1 MARVSLATG
10 LFGDF
15 DVADEQLAGVYGPAA
30 PKCAGLDDGELRAR
44 IRNPIGTPPLRKMA
58 GGARRVLIVTD
69 DNTRHT
75 PLHRVLPPILEELAE
90 AGVPDASIRILI
102 GLGTH
107 RAMTESEIRRKFG
120 ADLVARFR
128 IRNHEWENPRALIS
142 LGPSGLGFDV
152 RMNREVLETDF
163 LISVG
168 SIIPHATAGFSGG
181 AKSVMP
187 GICGESTIEAT
198 HWAALDYEMSEI
210 LGNFDNKVRE
220 ACVRVARQA
229 GVRFMV
235 NTIMMDDERMYDA
248 VAGDV
253 ESAHQVGC
261 DRCLELYGVPVDGK
275 AEVVVAEA
283 WPSDIDLRQAIKAVC
298 SADVVCRDGGVIILA
313 ADCREGVSPQF
324 PNFERYGFRDPDAL
338 YRAVE
343 AGEFRE
349 KLLAYTL
356 VAIGRIISK
365 RVKGVLVSPHIQ
377 REEANRMGFGWSG
390 SLQAAV
396 DDALGMAGADAK
408 VMALRQ
414 AGQIMPLIPGA
425 SKKCASDDRQE
436 ERPTRGA
443 KR

>member
-15 DVADEQLAGVYGPAA
+15 EVADERLAGVYGPAV
-30 PKCAGLDDGELRAR
+30 PRTAGLDDGALRAR
-44 IRNPIGTPPLRKMA
+44 IQAPIGAPPLREMA
-58 GGARRVLIVTD
+58 EGAGRVLIVTD

-75 PLHRVLPPILEELAE
+75 PLHRVLPPILEELAC
-90 AGVPDASIRILI
+90 AGVADASIRILI

-107 RAMTESEIRRKFG
+107 RAMTEAEIRRKFG

-128 IRNHEWENPRALIS
+128 IRNHEWENPSALIS
-142 LGPSGLGFDV
+142 LGASGLGFDV
-152 RMNREVLETDF
+152 RMNREVLDADL

-187 GICGESTIEAT
+187 GVCGEATIEAT
-198 HWAALDYEMSEI
+198 HWAALDYEMREI

-235 NTIMMDDERMYDA
+235 NTIMMDEERIYDA

-253 ESAHQVGC
+253 EAAHRTGC
-261 DRCLELYGVPVDGK
+261 ARCLELYGVPVDGK
-275 AEVVVAEA
+275 AEVVVVEA

-324 PNFERYGFRDPDAL
+324 PNFERYGFRAPDAL

-356 VAIGRIISK
+356 VAIGRIISN
-365 RVKGVLVSPHIQ
+365 RVRGVLVSPHIP
-377 REEANRMGFGWSG
+377 REEAHRMGFGWCG
-390 SLQAAV
+390 ALQAAV
-396 DDALGMAGADAK
+396 DDALETAGADAR

-414 AGQIMPLIPGA
+414 AGQIMPLIQGA
-425 SKKCASDDRQE
+425 SPDCASSEGRE
-436 ERPTRGA
+436 NV
-443 KR
+443 

>member
-1 MARVSLATG
+1 MARVSLTTD

-15 DVADEQLAGVYGPAA
+15 EIGDGRLMGVYGPSLHQG
-30 PKCAGLDDGELRAR
+30 AGLDDEALRER
-44 IRNPIGTPPLRKMA
+44 IRNPIGSPPLREISKGA
-58 GGARRVLIVTD
+58 GRVLIVTD

-75 PLHRVLPPILEELAE
+75 PLHRVVPIILDELAE
-90 AGVPDASIRILI
+90 AGVSDSAIRILI

-107 RAMTESEIRRKFG
+107 RAMTDEEMQRKFG
-120 ADLVARFR
+120 DELIARFE
-128 IRNHEWENPRALIS
+128 ILNHEWKNPARLTS
-142 LGPSGLGFDV
+142 QGKSELGFEV
-152 RMNREVLETDF
+152 LMNREILESGL

-220 ACVRVARQA
+220 AFVRIARRA
-229 GVRFMV
+229 GLRFIV
-235 NTIMMDDERMYDA
+235 NTIMMDEKRIYDA

-253 ESAHQVGC
+253 EAAHKKGC
-261 DRCLELYGVPVDGK
+261 GRCLELYGVPIAAK

-283 WPSDIDLRQAIKAVC
+283 YPSDIDLRQSIKAVC
-298 SADVVCRDGGVIILA
+298 AADVVCRDGGVIILA

-324 PNFERYGFRDPDAL
+324 PNFRRYGFRDPDAL
-338 YRAVE
+338 YQKVE

-356 VAIGRIISK
+356 VAVGRIISR
-365 RVKGVLVSPHIQ
+365 RVKGILVSPHIS
-377 REEANRMGFGWSG
+377 REEAERMGFGWGG
-390 SLQAAV
+390 SIAAAV
-396 DDALGMAGADAK
+396 DGALDSAGPDSK
-408 VMALRQ
+408 VIVLRQ
-414 AGQIMPLIPGA
+414 AGQIMPVI
-425 SKKCASDDRQE
+425 SSMK
-436 ERPTRGA
+436 TRGDE
-443 KR
+443 R

>member
-1 MARVSLATG
+1 MARVSLTTD

-15 DVADEQLAGVYGPAA
+15 EIGDGRLMGVYGPSLHQG
-30 PKCAGLDDGELRAR
+30 AGLDDEALRER
-44 IRNPIGTPPLRKMA
+44 IRNPIGSPPLREISKGA
-58 GGARRVLIVTD
+58 GRVLIVTD

-75 PLHRVLPPILEELAE
+75 PLHRVVPIILDELAE
-90 AGVPDASIRILI
+90 AGVSDSAIRILI

-107 RAMTESEIRRKFG
+107 RAMTDEEMQRKFG
-120 ADLVARFR
+120 DELIARFE
-128 IRNHEWENPRALIS
+128 ILNHEWKNPARLTS
-142 LGPSGLGFDV
+142 QGKSELGFEV
-152 RMNREVLETDF
+152 LMNREILESGL

-220 ACVRVARQA
+220 AFVRIARRA
-229 GVRFMV
+229 GLRFIV
-235 NTIMMDDERMYDA
+235 NTIMMDEKRIYDA

-253 ESAHQVGC
+253 EAAHKKGC
-261 DRCLELYGVPVDGK
+261 GRCLELYGVPIAAK

-283 WPSDIDLRQAIKAVC
+283 YPSDIDLRQSIKAVC
-298 SADVVCRDGGVIILA
+298 AADVVCRDGGVIILA

-324 PNFERYGFRDPDAL
+324 PNFRRYGFRDPDAL
-338 YRAVE
+338 YQKVE

-356 VAIGRIISK
+356 VAVGRIISR
-365 RVKGVLVSPHIQ
+365 RVKGILVSPHIG
-377 REEANRMGFGWSG
+377 RKEAERMGFSWAG
-390 SLQAAV
+390 SIGAAV
-396 DDALGMAGADAK
+396 ERALEMRGPHSK
-408 VMALRQ
+408 VIVLRQ
-414 AGQIMPLIPGA
+414 AGQIMPVI
-425 SKKCASDDRQE
+425 SSMK
-436 ERPTRGA
+436 TRGDE
-443 KR
+443 R

>member
-1 MARVSLATG
+1 MAKISLTKD

-15 DVADEQLAGVYGPAA
+15 EVEDERLLGVYGPE
-30 PKCAGLDDGELRAR
+30 PPDGEGLDDEALRKR
-44 IRNPIGTPPLRKMA
+44 IRNPIGAPPLRETA
-58 GGARRVLIVTD
+58 RGAKRVLIVTD

-75 PLHRVLPPILEELAE
+75 PLHRVIPHILEELAE
-90 AGVPDASIRILI
+90 AGVPDSSVRVLI

-107 RAMTESEIRRKFG
+107 RAMTDAEMRRKFG
-120 ADLVARFR
+120 DALVSRFR
-128 IRNHEWENPRALIS
+128 ILNHEWENPSRLAS
-142 LGPSGLGFDV
+142 LGFSDLGFDV
-152 RMNREVLETDF
+152 QMNREVLEADF
-163 LISVG
+163 LVSVG

-187 GICGESTIEAT
+187 GICGEATIEAT
-198 HWAALDYEMSEI
+198 HWAALDYEMREI

-229 GVRFMV
+229 GVRFIV
-235 NTIMMDDERMYDA
+235 NTIMMDDERIYDA

-253 ESAHQVGC
+253 ESAHRAGC
-261 DRCLELYGVPVDGK
+261 ERCLELYGVPVD
-275 AEVVVAEA
+275 AAADVVVAEA

-324 PNFERYGFRDPDAL
+324 PNFERYGFREPDSL

-343 AGEFRE
+343 AGEFQE

-356 VAIGRIISK
+356 VAIGRIISG
-365 RVKGVLVSPHIQ
+365 RVKGVLVSPHID
-377 REEANRMGFGWSG
+377 RKAADRMGFGWAG
-390 SLQAAV
+390 SIQAAV
-396 DDALGMAGADAK
+396 DGALATARPDSK

-414 AGQIMPLIPGA
+414 AGQIMPLVP
-425 SKKCASDDRQE
+425 QVF
-436 ERPTRGA
+436 
-443 KR
+443 